1 MAREFVWKIT
11 EDHRLINHLDI
22 FADLDVNFSV
32 HSSFLGTGMRVLST
46 FSIEKSCK
54 GALMLPG
61 NKITVL
67 QEENW
72 V

>member
-1 MAREFVWKIT
+1 MALEFVWKIT

-22 FADLDVNFSV
+22 FADLDINFYV
-32 HSSFLGTGMRVLST
+32 HSHFLRTGMRVLST
-46 FSIEKSCK
+46 FSVEKSCK
-54 GALMLPG
+54 GALMLSG
-61 NKITVL
+61 NKITVS